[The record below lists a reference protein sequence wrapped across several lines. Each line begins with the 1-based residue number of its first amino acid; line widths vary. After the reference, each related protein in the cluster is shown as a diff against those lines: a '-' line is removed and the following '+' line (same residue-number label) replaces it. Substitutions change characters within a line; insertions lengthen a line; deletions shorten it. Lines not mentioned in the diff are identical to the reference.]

1 MRQGSSS
8 GGATNDEFLSEN
20 EEKTR
25 DLILTLPFFDVMLGQ
40 ELDLLA
46 RHMNHVALRRGEHL
60 FLEGDPG
67 DSMYFVVSGLFDVM
81 KKTASG
87 DYRTVARIGRGGT
100 IGEMTLLDK
109 AQRSATV
116 MARQPAV
123 VLLLSRK
130 GFNVLTDRYPAIGI
144 KLLKRIMRMLSLQMR
159 RTTSRLADHLHEEQ
173 E

>member
-1 MRQGSSS
+1 MRQGSGS
-8 GGATNDEFLSEN
+8 GLVGLEEQLTEN

-25 DLILTLPFFDVMLGQ
+25 ELILSLPFFDVMQ
-40 ELDLLA
+40 SQDLDLLA
-46 RHMNHVALRRGEHL
+46 RHMNHLALRRGEHL
-60 FLEGDPG
+60 FVEGDPG

-81 KKTASG
+81 KKTAAG

-116 MARQPAV
+116 MARQHAV
-123 VLLLSRK
+123 VLMLSLK
-130 GFNVLTDRYPAIGI
+130 GFTILTEHHPATGI